1 MNAWETVRFAFGGLA
16 ANKVR
21 SALTML
27 GILIGV
33 AAVIL
38 LLAVGNGSSASVKA
52 SIDALGSNSLTV
64 TSGGANTSGGGGFA
78 AAFGGGRRGGGSSSG
93 TTKPLTV
100 DDAKAIAEPGAAP
113 DVTGVAPE
121 VTTSQTA
128 LYQGT
133 SHTVQQVVGTYPA
146 YFQASNSKVASGD
159 YFSDDDVLNSRK
171 VAVIGSTTANDLF
184 GEVSPIGKQIIVGG
198 TPFTV
203 VGELATKGGTGFQ
216 DPDDVIVAPL
226 PTVQNAFTGFG
237 SLSQILVEAKSSSA
251 TTGAQNEVTQ
261 ILMQQHKLTNP
272 SALDFRV
279 TSQTSLLSTS
289 SSTNKTFT
297 VLLGAVAAISLL
309 VGGIGITNI
318 MLVTVTERTRE
329 IGIRKAIGAPKG
341 VILGQFLAEA
351 TLLSMIGAG
360 LGVVVA
366 LAGTHFT
373 IVGIKPVV
381 IPASVWGAF
390 GIAVA
395 IGLFFGSYPASR
407 AARLRPIEALR
418 HE

>member
-1 MNAWETVRFAFGGLA
+1 MNPFQTLRFAFGGLA

-21 SALTML
+21 SGLTML
-27 GILIGV
+27 GVLIGV

-38 LLAVGNGSSASVKA
+38 LLAVGNGSSQAVKN
-52 SIDALGSNSLTV
+52 SIEALGTNSLTV
-64 TSGGANTSGGGGFA
+64 
-78 AAFGGGRRGGGSSSG
+78 SSG
-93 TTKPLTV
+93 AGQANSTATSTKPLTV
-100 DDAKAIAEPGAAP
+100 ADAKALADPSQAP
-113 DVTGVAPE
+113 DIKGVAPE
-121 VTTSQTA
+121 VTTSGTA
-128 LYQGT
+128 IYQGT
-133 SHTVQQVVGTYPA
+133 SHSVGSVVGTYPA
-146 YFQASNSKVASGD
+146 YFEASNSKVAKGD

-171 VAVIGSTTANDLF
+171 VAVIGSTTATDLF
-184 GEVSPIGKQIIVGG
+184 GTASPIGKVITIGG

-216 DPDDVIVAPL
+216 DPDDVVIAPL

-237 SLSQILVEAKSSSA
+237 SLSQILVEATSADA
-251 TTGAQNEVTQ
+251 TTNAQNEITT
-261 ILMQQHKLTNP
+261 ILMGTHGIHSAT
-272 SALDFRV
+272 ALDFRV
-279 TSQTSLLSTS
+279 SSQTSLLSTQ
-289 SSTNKTFT
+289 SSTTQTFT

-341 VILGQFLAEA
+341 VILGQFLAES
-351 TLLSMIGAG
+351 TLLSLVGGG
-360 LGVVVA
+360 LGVAAA
-366 LAGTHFT
+366 LIGSHFT

-381 IPASVWGAF
+381 IPESVYGAF

-395 IGLFFGSYPASR
+395 IGLFFGGYPASR
-407 AARLRPIEALR
+407 AASLRPIEALR

>member
-1 MNAWETVRFAFGGLA
+1 MNPFQTLRFAFGGLA

-21 SALTML
+21 SGLTML

-38 LLAVGNGSSASVKA
+38 LLAVGNGSSQAVKD
-52 SIDALGSNSLTV
+52 SIEALGTNALTV
-64 TSGGANTSGGGGFA
+64 
-78 AAFGGGRRGGGSSSG
+78 SSG
-93 TTKPLTV
+93 AGSANSTATSTKPLTV
-100 DDAKAIAEPGAAP
+100 ADARALADTGEAP
-113 DVTGVAPE
+113 DIKGVAPE
-121 VTTSQTA
+121 VSTSQTA
-128 LYQGT
+128 IYEGT
-133 SHTVQQVVGTYPA
+133 SHTVSSVVGTYPA
-146 YFQASNSKVASGD
+146 YFEASNSKVTKGD
-159 YFSDDDVLNSRK
+159 YFSNDDVLNSRK
-171 VAVIGSTTANDLF
+171 VAVIGSTTATDLF
-184 GEVSPIGKQIIVGG
+184 GTADPIGKQVTIGG

-216 DPDDVIVAPL
+216 DPDDVVIAPL

-237 SLSQILVEAKSSSA
+237 SLSQILVEATSADA
-251 TTGAQNEVTQ
+251 TTNAQNEITT
-261 ILMQQHKLTNP
+261 ILMGQHGIQSA

-279 TSQTSLLSTS
+279 SSQTSLLTTRDST
-289 SSTNKTFT
+289 TQTFT

-351 TLLSMIGAG
+351 ILLSILGAG
-360 LGVVVA
+360 LGVLVA
-366 LAGTHFT
+366 LFGTHFT
-373 IVGIKPVV
+373 VVGIKPV
-381 IPASVWGAF
+381 IMPASVYGSF
-390 GIAVA
+390 GISVA
-395 IGLFFGSYPASR
+395 IGLFFGSYPANR
-407 AARLRPIEALR
+407 AAGLRPIEALR